1 MIIGGETVYNT
12 FALPRALDGQSGVP
26 PLDRSAS
33 AWGVCARSAHDS
45 ELVAPVTVD
54 SRGRYQEGL
63 TVMSPDHPIRRPC
76 RCGGTNP
83 SCPQCG
89 GTGVIT
95 ASAFRGIMSGPAGIR
110 RRPFVPRDTG
120 GTIAG
125 PPVPVRCPHCNF
137 EVLNLA
143 VHLAEDHPDQPQV
156 ETDAEREA
164 REQEEARQAAIA
176 AEIARREAE
185 AAQRKAEARARRQAI
200 EGLPSVGPRPEPP
213 HVAPLAPPRHPQHTP
228 ERPRD
233 AEERAEPRGLQTSPP
248 QPPAETRAAKP
259 TPRPAEGPMALAFR
273 LAREKKQRDE

>member
-1 MIIGGETVYNT
+1 MIT
-12 FALPRALDGQSGVP
+12 P
-26 PLDRSAS
+26 
-33 AWGVCARSAHDS
+33 
-45 ELVAPVTVD
+45 
-54 SRGRYQEGL
+54 
-63 TVMSPDHPIRRPC
+63 
-76 RCGGTNP
+76 
-83 SCPQCG
+83 
-89 GTGVIT
+89 
-95 ASAFRGIMSGPAGIR
+95 SAFRGIMSGPAGIR

-200 EGLPSVGPRPEPP
+200 EGLPSVGPTPEQPHVTPPTPPRQPQPAPEPP
-213 HVAPLAPPRHPQHTP
+213 P
-228 ERPRD
+228 EAAD
-233 AEERAEPRGLQTSPP
+233 RAEPRGP
-248 QPPAETRAAKP
+248 QPGQPQRPAEPRAAKP
-259 TPRPAEGPMALAFR
+259 TPRRAEGPMALAFR
-273 LAREKKQRDE
+273 LAHEKKQREG